1 MKDKTF
7 LRIGVLGA
15 LITALCCFTPLL
27 VVLLAAAGISAAT
40 YLDWLDYLLLPLL
53 VFFVG
58 LCLWAYIRLRR
69 ADAGQR
75 KA

>member
-7 LRIGVLGA
+7 LRIGVPGA
-15 LITALCCFTPLL
+15 LITALFCFTPLL
-27 VVLLAAAGISAAT
+27 VILLAAAGISAAT
-40 YLDWLDYLLLPLL
+40 YFDWLDYLLLPLL

-58 LCLWAYIRLRR
+58 LCLWAYIRFRR